1 MAFSHLNAT
10 TFIPTKDFQAG
21 LDRNEKTFQAKM
33 LEIFKKFDHPF
44 VNDYIVNI
52 EDFTFETP
60 QGRRKWNFEINM
72 SENVNSDRV
81 VSAEH
86 IQETEDFEE
95 TNLTE
100 SENSDR
106 VVSAEHIQETEDFEE
121 TNLTESENS
130 DRVVSAE
137 HIQETENFEETN
149 LTESE
154 DEHSSDQACTISM
167 ECEEDHAYYDGRR
180 EWNFKINT
188 SEDVNSDRVVSAEHI
203 QETENFEDTNL
214 TESEDEHSSDQACT
228 ISMECEED
236 NAYYDGRREWNFKI
250 NTSEDVN
257 SDRVVSAEHIQE
269 TENFEET
276 NLTES
281 EDEHSSDQACTILME
296 CEEDNAYCDDR
307 EKPVS
312 TQNSGSSVR
321 SMITS
326 VGLPLKAQGYRLMKS
341 KENDVKSP
349 GRYNA
354 AICAADDSGSSENAG
369 KSYCGLNKKVL
380 GNWATCID
388 STLSRKN
395 SEFTMSQSPKT
406 ALAKLNYNKGER
418 TLIPRKDMT
427 TRSWIDTDGTIYKK
441 FRENTKDLQNRTCAV
456 VNRNSFSAHFSE
468 HHREHADFES
478 LYRDLTQGRPQPV
491 LPQGKAPV
499 QLSQTFFPS
508 VNSPGSQRA
517 KRPLCD
523 DYSSSLSKIPRSLT
537 EAINQRSNFVDGSDM
552 LWSGSCSSPLQ
563 QHKEVAASLPAHM
576 LPSSPM
582 SLRSSSPGVNARS
595 PKRTNARKLSFKGKN
610 GSSTGN

>member
-10 TFIPTKDFQAG
+10 TLIPTKDFQAG

-106 VVSAEHIQETEDFEE
+106 VVSAEHIQETD
-121 TNLTESENS
+121 
-130 DRVVSAE
+130 
-137 HIQETENFEETN
+137 NFEE
-149 LTESE
+149 
-154 DEHSSDQACTISM
+154 
-167 ECEEDHAYYDGRR
+167 
-180 EWNFKINT
+180 
-188 SEDVNSDRVVSAEHI
+188 
-203 QETENFEDTNL
+203 TNL

-312 TQNSGSSVR
+312 TQNSGSSVH

-369 KSYCGLNKKVL
+369 KSYCGLTLENMYPQIIQTFSNLWNSYIKNQAADNIVRFHKKKVLCKNKKVL

-537 EAINQRSNFVDGSDM
+537 KAINQRSNFVDGSDM

-563 QHKEVAASLPAHM
+563 QHSEVAASLPAHM

>member
-1 MAFSHLNAT
+1 MDKTRNKRKSKTL
-10 TFIPTKDFQAG
+10 IPTKDFQAG

-106 VVSAEHIQETEDFEE
+106 VVSAEHIQETE
-121 TNLTESENS
+121 
-130 DRVVSAE
+130 
-137 HIQETENFEETN
+137 
-149 LTESE
+149 
-154 DEHSSDQACTISM
+154 
-167 ECEEDHAYYDGRR
+167 
-180 EWNFKINT
+180 
-188 SEDVNSDRVVSAEHI
+188 
-203 QETENFEDTNL
+203 
-214 TESEDEHSSDQACT
+214 
-228 ISMECEED
+228 
-236 NAYYDGRREWNFKI
+236 
-250 NTSEDVN
+250 
-257 SDRVVSAEHIQE
+257 
-269 TENFEET
+269 NFEET

-312 TQNSGSSVR
+312 TQNSGSSVH

-369 KSYCGLNKKVL
+369 KSYCGLTLENMYPQIIQTFSNLWNSYIKNQAADNIVRFHKKKVLCKNKKVL

-537 EAINQRSNFVDGSDM
+537 KAINQRSNFVDGSDM

-563 QHKEVAASLPAHM
+563 QHSEVAASLPAHM